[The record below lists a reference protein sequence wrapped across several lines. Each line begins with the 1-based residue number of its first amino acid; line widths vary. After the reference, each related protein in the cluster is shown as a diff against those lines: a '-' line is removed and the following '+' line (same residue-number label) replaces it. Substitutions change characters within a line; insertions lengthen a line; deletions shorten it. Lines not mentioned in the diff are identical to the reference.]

1 MPTVRADRFPVMYPS
16 APEKDVHPRSGDLA
30 VVCLCAEW
38 CESCR
43 EYRQE
48 FERLAG
54 RFPGARFFW
63 RDIEENP
70 ESLGALEIENFPTI
84 LVRRREWVLFFGTM
98 PPRIG
103 ILRRLIETFLEQTDE
118 QSRDYALSSTERSAW
133 QTDPDLALLGC
144 DPQDR
149 TE

>member
-1 MPTVRADRFPVMYPS
+1 MCPS
-16 APEKDVHPRSGDLA
+16 APEGVSPRFDDLA

-38 CESCR
+38 CGTCR

-48 FERLAG
+48 FECLAG
-54 RFPGARFFW
+54 RFPGVSFLW

-98 PPRIG
+98 PPRTG
-103 ILRRLIETFLEQTDE
+103 HLARLIEIFLEQTVE
-118 QSRDYALSSTERSAW
+118 QSRDYALSSQERSAW
-133 QTDPDLALLGC
+133 QTDPDLAALGR
-144 DPQDR
+144 DPEDSPG
-149 TE
+149 